1 MIERKVHM
9 AVRGIQFV
17 TDVEGHKVG
26 VLLDLKEWGEV
37 WEDIYDNILADSRKD
52 ESTQPLEEFETELKT
67 EGLLSD

>member
-1 MIERKVHM
+1 M
-9 AVRGIQFV
+9 AVKGIQFV

-52 ESTQPLEEFETELKT
+52 ESTLPLEEFEAELKA
-67 EGLLSD
+67 EGSLSE

>member
-1 MIERKVHM
+1 M

-37 WEDIYDNILADSRKD
+37 WEDIYDNLVADSRKA
-52 ESTQPLEEFETELKT
+52 ELTLPLDRFEMELRS
-67 EGLLSD
+67 EGLLSE

>member
-1 MIERKVHM
+1 M

-37 WEDIYDNILADSRKD
+37 WEDIYDNLVADSRKG
-52 ESTQPLEEFETELKT
+52 EPTLPLDQFEMELRA
-67 EGLLSD
+67 